1 MSASTEAISRIDERT
16 LAMAQ
21 DFANFKAEL
30 ADMRK
35 EIDCLQ
41 LAQARRDGQIDL
53 LWKIMSLLGI
63 TGIVTAIKAFL
74 T

>member
-1 MSASTEAISRIDERT
+1 VSTTTEAITRIDERT
-16 LAMAQ
+16 LAIAT
-21 DFANFKAEL
+21 DFAHFKAEL
-30 ADMRK
+30 ADMHK
-35 EIDCLQ
+35 EIDSLK